1 VTCTTC
7 QERRK
12 AIMDAWLEGKIAEAV
27 RETAKGVRDIV
38 KGVGKKEKEDGKE

>member
-1 VTCTTC
+1 MPCKPC

-38 KGVGKKEKEDGKE
+38 KGKSDAD

>member
-1 VTCTTC
+1 MTCPTC
-7 QERRK
+7 AERRK

-38 KGVGKKEKEDGKE
+38 KGKGESDEHSK

>member
-1 VTCTTC
+1 MTCPTC
-7 QERRK
+7 AERRK

-38 KGVGKKEKEDGKE
+38 KGKSDAD

>member
-1 VTCTTC
+1 MTCIPC

-27 RETAKGVRDIV
+27 RQAALVAAEMVGVKRKGD
-38 KGVGKKEKEDGKE
+38 EDGKE

>member
-1 VTCTTC
+1 MTCIPC

-38 KGVGKKEKEDGKE
+38 KGKKDGEAGNN